1 MKVMRA
7 SCYAPKG
14 ACEGDSG
21 IGRYFYTWESLS
33 PVMDSPLMSKE
44 RWTVLVKNNGSWHD
58 LYCFTTSLSAATHS
72 YIESPDTL
80 SIFFSSL

>member
-1 MKVMRA
+1 MWA
-7 SCYAPKG
+7 SRYARK
-14 ACEGDSG
+14 ARREGDSG

-44 RWTVLVKNNGSWHD
+44 RWTVLVKNHGSWHD
-58 LYCFTTSLSAATHS
+58 LYCYTTSLSAATHS
-72 YIESPDTL
+72 YIESQDTL